1 MVKRMKQP
9 IEKLSNRE
17 QDVMTVFWKE
27 NRSMTA
33 SGIVEANPSLSINTV
48 QLAVKNLMKKGFIEV
63 ADIVYSGTVLSRS
76 YRYLIRSE
84 DYAAARLKELKES
97 TLNFSTLHLVEK
109 LLEDDKTDL
118 LKELK
123 QLVQQK
129 GRKNSDVDLTDSQ

>member
-1 MVKRMKQP
+1 MKQP

>member
-1 MVKRMKQP
+1 MKQP

-97 TLNFSTLHLVEK
+97 TLNFSTLHLVEN

>member
-1 MVKRMKQP
+1 MMKES

-17 QDVMTVFWKE
+17 QDVMMVFWKE
-27 NRSMTA
+27 DRSMTA

-76 YRYLIRSE
+76 YRSLIRSE

-118 LKELK
+118 LQELTDW
-123 QLVQQK
+123 VQQK
-129 GRKNSDVDLTDSQ
+129 GRKNDDDGLTDSQ

>member
-1 MVKRMKQP
+1 MKQP

-118 LKELK
+118 LKELTD
-123 QLVQQK
+123 LVQQK

>member
-1 MVKRMKQP
+1 MVKRMKQH

-97 TLNFSTLHLVEK
+97 TLNFSTLHLVEN

-118 LKELK
+118 LKELTD
-123 QLVQQK
+123 LVQQK

>member
-97 TLNFSTLHLVEK
+97 TLNFSTLHLVEN

>member
-1 MVKRMKQP
+1 MKQP

-17 QDVMTVFWKE
+17 QDVMMVFWKE

-97 TLNFSTLHLVEK
+97 ALNFSTLHLVEK

-118 LKELK
+118 LKELTD
-123 QLVQQK
+123 LVQQK
-129 GRKNSDVDLTDSQ
+129 GRKNGDVDLTDSQ

>member
-1 MVKRMKQP
+1 MKES

-17 QDVMTVFWKE
+17 QDVMMVFWKE
-27 NRSMTA
+27 DRSMTA

-76 YRYLIRSE
+76 YRSLIRSE

-118 LKELK
+118 LQELTDW
-123 QLVQQK
+123 VQQK
-129 GRKNSDVDLTDSQ
+129 GRKNDDDGLTDSQ